1 MNKSPKLLC
10 IRNYNYRG
18 IYGDNYKPDFEI
30 GEIKREEKIVLL
42 VANDLIPVMNYLQA
56 GKSSYLSDI
65 LEQSLFPFFENQNGF
80 DPEDFVP
87 YAQIPPEILTEEFTS
102 RLQDICKNQRAL
114 EFASQLLG
122 YSISFELN
130 CDANHC

>member
-1 MNKSPKLLC
+1 MEDVSFGSPKLLC

-65 LEQSLFPFFENQNGF
+65 LEFAFIKENGF

>member
-102 RLQDICKNQRAL
+102 RLQDICKNQRVL